1 MFSRLVGAVLA
12 ALVLASCTIV
22 SLSGPSAPPQ
32 TQPAVTAPSASQL
45 QTSAAPRSEPPNESF
60 APADLSKRPLVW
72 FAPLPPLPGRTGST
86 DFMDQFST
94 DAPSSTA
101 AGYID
106 VYKLYGEWVGD
117 ASPTDLRT
125 AIDDISR
132 RGMVLAMEAGPLT
145 APANCGQG
153 VESFPGKA
161 AGLDLARRIASAG
174 GRLAVLALDEPYYFG
189 HVYDGPQACHLD
201 VGDIAAQVDDFVTA
215 MRSYFPE
222 MLVGDIE
229 PDPAPVTAAD
239 LGDWLAA
246 YQQAAG
252 EPFAFLHLDADWG
265 RPGWDGLA
273 HDVQAQAA
281 AHGVPFGLIY
291 NGGTA
296 PNRAQWVQVAGSRVA
311 AFESSGAPLDHVIF
325 QSWDVQPD
333 QILPDTDPSTFSGF
347 IATYFTDHS
356 TLGHPVG
363 GSGANLALGQHATA
377 SASIA
382 GSPPGAA
389 VDGDYDT
396 LWSAGSGPV
405 QWIDVDLGGAHDVAS
420 IGLTVSQYP
429 DGVTDHRVYGR
440 TKSGKLVLLHEFDGP
455 TTDGQV
461 LSYTPPQPW
470 TDLTA
475 IRVETRSSPSWV
487 AWREIEVLAP

>member
-1 MFSRLVGAVLA
+1 M
-12 ALVLASCTIV
+12 
-22 SLSGPSAPPQ
+22 
-32 TQPAVTAPSASQL
+32 
-45 QTSAAPRSEPPNESF
+45 
-60 APADLSKRPLVW
+60 
-72 FAPLPPLPGRTGST
+72 
-86 DFMDQFST
+86 
-94 DAPSSTA
+94 
-101 AGYID
+101 
-106 VYKLYGEWVGD
+106 
-117 ASPTDLRT
+117 
-125 AIDDISR
+125 
-132 RGMVLAMEAGPLT
+132 
-145 APANCGQG
+145 
-153 VESFPGKA
+153 
-161 AGLDLARRIASAG
+161 
-174 GRLAVLALDEPYYFG
+174 
-189 HVYDGPQACHLD
+189 
-201 VGDIAAQVDDFVTA
+201 
-215 MRSYFPE
+215 
-222 MLVGDIE
+222 
-229 PDPAPVTAAD
+229 
-239 LGDWLAA
+239 
-246 YQQAAG
+246 
-252 EPFAFLHLDADWG
+252 
-265 RPGWDGLA
+265 
-273 HDVQAQAA
+273 
-281 AHGVPFGLIY
+281 
-291 NGGTA
+291 
-296 PNRAQWVQVAGSRVA
+296 
-311 AFESSGAPLDHVIF
+311 
-325 QSWDVQPD
+325 QPD

-440 TKSGKLVLLHEFDGP
+440 TKSGKLVLLHELDGP

>member
-1 MFSRLVGAVLA
+1 MRAARRRIRHLAPPPASASLPPTRRCGVFSRLVGAVLA

-161 AGLDLARRIASAG
+161 AGLDLARRIRVRRRAAGRAGTRRAVLLRSRLRRPAGLPSGRRRHRRAG
-174 GRLAVLALDEPYYFG
+174 GRLRHCHAQLLPGDARRRHRTRSGPGHRRRSGRLAGCLPTGRRRAVRL
-189 HVYDGPQACHLD
+189 
-201 VGDIAAQVDDFVTA
+201 
-215 MRSYFPE
+215 
-222 MLVGDIE
+222 
-229 PDPAPVTAAD
+229 PAPRRR
-239 LGDWLAA
+239 LGPARLGR
-246 YQQAAG
+246 AG
-252 EPFAFLHLDADWG
+252 P
-265 RPGWDGLA
+265 R
-273 HDVQAQAA
+273 
-281 AHGVPFGLIY
+281 
-291 NGGTA
+291 
-296 PNRAQWVQVAGSRVA
+296 RAG
-311 AFESSGAPLDHVIF
+311 P
-325 QSWDVQPD
+325 
-333 QILPDTDPSTFSGF
+333 
-347 IATYFTDHS
+347 
-356 TLGHPVG
+356 
-363 GSGANLALGQHATA
+363 GSGAWRALRADLQRRHGAQPRAVGAGRRAHAWPR
-377 SASIA
+377 SR
-382 GSPPGAA
+382 AA
-389 VDGDYDT
+389 
-396 LWSAGSGPV
+396 AR
-405 QWIDVDLGGAHDVAS
+405 H
-420 IGLTVSQYP
+420 
-429 DGVTDHRVYGR
+429 
-440 TKSGKLVLLHEFDGP
+440 
-455 TTDGQV
+455 
-461 LSYTPPQPW
+461 
-470 TDLTA
+470 
-475 IRVETRSSPSWV
+475 
-487 AWREIEVLAP
+487 